1 MPRITYREPHIM
13 NKSTSH
19 LTPRPGIMQ
28 ISPYI
33 GGRASLDSRQKVI
46 RLASNESALGPSP
59 HAITAYEA
67 ESKNLHRYPDGG
79 AHDLRAALG
88 KLHSLEAARIVCGTG
103 SDEILQLLTKAYAGP
118 GDEVLFSRHGF
129 LVYELAARAA
139 GATPVAAPEV
149 DYHSDVDALLAKVN
163 DKTRILFLANPNNPT
178 GSYLAKP
185 EMHRLWSAL
194 PENIL
199 LVVDAAYAEFVSA
212 EDYDAGAELVEA
224 GKNVVM
230 TRTFSKIYGLASLRL
245 GWCYGSAE
253 VIDVLNRVRGPFNNT
268 GAALAAGLA
277 AVNDQDHIEKAR
289 RHNIKWLQ
297 ALRSE
302 CEKIDIATLPSVC
315 NFLLLRFAE
324 GTRDAKA
331 ADAYLTARGILT
343 RNVDNYHLPDCLR
356 VSIGLD
362 REMDALLV
370 ALKEFMV
377 S

>member
-1 MPRITYREPHIM
+1 MLRITYREPHIM
-13 NKSTSH
+13 NKPTSH

-28 ISPYI
+28 ISPYV
-33 GGRASLDSRQKVI
+33 GGRASLDSGEKVI

-59 HAITAYEA
+59 RAIAAYEA
-67 ESKNLHRYPDGG
+67 ESSNLHRYPDGG

-88 KLHSLEAARIVCGTG
+88 KLYGLDAARIVCGTG
-103 SDEILQLLTKAYAGP
+103 SDEILQLLAKAYVGP

-139 GATPVAAPEV
+139 GATPVAAPET
-149 DYHSDVDALLAKVN
+149 DYHSDVDALIAKVN

-185 EMHRLWSAL
+185 EIRRLWSAL
-194 PENIL
+194 PENVL

-268 GAALAAGLA
+268 GPALAAGLA
-277 AVNDQDHIEKAR
+277 AVEDQDHIDKAR
-289 RHNIKWLQ
+289 RHNSKWLH

-302 CEKIDIATLPSVC
+302 CEKIGIATLPSVC

-324 GTRDAKA
+324 GAHDAKA
-331 ADAYLTARGILT
+331 ADAYLTARGILA

-362 REMDALLV
+362 PEMDALLV
-370 ALKEFMV
+370 ALKEFMA